1 MAEIRQAKKKD
12 VSRIA
17 EILVYSKRLNYRPI
31 FQNDSYSFGELQVLS
46 VANEYLANKNP
57 LEETWVY
64 EDGFVKG
71 LIQICGQEVKTLYV
85 DSFFT
90 NEGIGG
96 KLLDFA
102 IEKFDVRYLWV
113 LEKNMR
119 AIAFYS
125 RHGFE
130 LTNTW
135 QYEEGT
141 TERLLRMERRA

>member
-1 MAEIRQAKKKD
+1 MTKIRQAQKKD

-17 EILVYSKRLNYRPI
+17 EILVYSKRLNYRSI
-31 FQNDSYSFGELQVLS
+31 FKDDSYSFGELQVLP
-46 VANEYLANKNP
+46 VAREYLTNKNL

-71 LIQICGQEVKTLYV
+71 LIQICSQEVKTLYV

-90 NEGIGG
+90 SEGIGG

-113 LEKNMR
+113 SEKNMR

-125 RHGFE
+125 RHCFE
-130 LTNTW
+130 LTDIW
-135 QYEEGT
+135 QFEEGT
-141 TERLLRMERRA
+141 KERLLRMERRS

>member
-1 MAEIRQAKKKD
+1 MAEIRQAQKKD

-31 FQNDSYSFGELQVLS
+31 FQDDSYSFGELQVLS
-46 VANEYLANKNP
+46 VANEYLANRNL

-71 LIQICGQEVKTLYV
+71 LIQICSQEIKKLYV

-90 NEGIGG
+90 SEGIGG

-130 LTNTW
+130 LTDIW
-135 QYEEGT
+135 QFEEGT

>member
-31 FQNDSYSFGELQVLS
+31 FQDDSYSFGELQVLS

-130 LTNTW
+130 LTNIW